1 MKLYIPSYLG
11 DIQLISEG
19 QKTLLLY
26 SELTAREKA
35 NLVLFLKHYKT
46 KFQFKEFDQQ
56 MNKDVG
62 SGYLIPEDISKVTKQ
77 FLKVFKKD
85 RPMMNVVKLHD
96 GKITLT
102 QEFNVPETE
111 VAVTVEKPPRGCPM
125 PTLLERAEQR
135 AFEVLRQFLNP
146 QQLVDFEDKK
156 AFIVKGND
164 TGHPYM
170 VISRWNPLCQTY
182 GLLYDVLEKKRVCA
196 SLPNVPPSEEVLAMK
211 FAVEFCEK
219 AFINAPAIGGWIN
232 NW

>member
-19 QKTLLLY
+19 QKTKLLY
-26 SELTAREKA
+26 SELTAGEKA
-35 NLVLFLKHYKT
+35 NLVLFLKHYKLT
-46 KFQFKEFDQQ
+46 YGDERTIS
-56 MNKDVG
+56 VG
-62 SGYLIPEDISKVTKQ
+62 VELPEEISKVTKQ

-85 RPMMNVVKLHD
+85 RPVMNVVKLHD

-182 GLLYDVLEKKRVCA
+182 GLLYDVPEKKRVCA